1 TDKQALNQQ
10 SSPSQLITA
19 HTSSNQAQDTYSSYQ
34 LLSQAASAERLS
46 ETVGRGEKM
55 LYVMYFQTSAY
66 DNLEDKLASAVVGN
80 GIANLVFVETDE
92 QFDEY
97 DVLGGQT
104 GDGEAIPP
112 RVHIYDPFDS
122 DYHQGVAIPEMQTPY
137 LDYLSHMSSN
147 PVVLGYATRY
157 SAVSDLILPGQDGA
171 ADATHIDWANS
182 QLQYRLNPTVM
193 SGYQSSLKN
202 AEINAQ
208 FSALSQ
214 VFDSGLDLAGNG
226 FDMSSLSGFSTSSST
241 GSKLAFAYET
251 HFAIDE
257 DAETIEDWAQF
268 VLSEYFQ
275 YDGGTSRHYYN
286 YFLNNYRDLLTWRY
300 DLMMRQD
307 QFTDFSN
314 GFSSSSSSAG
324 RSAKRGQNAQSPLT
338 GGGRAAQANASYA
351 YPLRFV
357 SERGFETETS
367 KEGSSVELEVEITD

>member
-1 TDKQALNQQ
+1 
-10 SSPSQLITA
+10 
-19 HTSSNQAQDTYSSYQ
+19 
-34 LLSQAASAERLS
+34 
-46 ETVGRGEKM
+46 
-55 LYVMYFQTSAY
+55 
-66 DNLEDKLASAVVGN
+66 
-80 GIANLVFVETDE
+80 DE